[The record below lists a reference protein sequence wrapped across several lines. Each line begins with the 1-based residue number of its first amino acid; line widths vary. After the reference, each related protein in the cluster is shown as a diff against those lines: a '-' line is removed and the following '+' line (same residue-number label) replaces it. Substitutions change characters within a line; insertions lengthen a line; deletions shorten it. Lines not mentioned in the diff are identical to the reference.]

1 MRNCKIKF
9 VEHSILPGFNITMG
23 FTVAYLSLIVLIPL
37 AGLFVVSAGVSFDRA
52 IEILSNTLVKRA
64 FTLTFSTAFIAACVN
79 GFFGLV
85 IAWTLVRYRFPG
97 RRILDAMID
106 LPFALP
112 TAVSG
117 IVLARL
123 YSENGWVG
131 QFLPF
136 GVRNTEIGVTIA
148 LIFIGMPFVIRTL
161 QPALKELDQE
171 VEEAAASLGASR
183 WQTFRR
189 VIFPSVLP
197 AHISGFAMAFARAL
211 GEYGTVIFIGGVIPG
226 KTQTLSTV
234 IFEKAEENN
243 LEAAAVIALV
253 TLILSF
259 LMLVLINAV
268 QVWSNRRTMTV

>member
-183 WQTFRR
+183 WQSFRR

-211 GEYGTVIFIGGVIPG
+211 GEMAPLFSSAAPYLARRRLFRP
-226 KTQTLSTV
+226 SSS
-234 IFEKAEENN
+234 KAEENN

-253 TLILSF
+253 LILPS
-259 LMLVLINAV
+259 
-268 QVWSNRRTMTV
+268 